1 MKWRNSEFNWDHFRN
16 FPRAGDVFAAQDQ
29 FWRHEP
35 GAEYLA
41 ANPLYVPGLPT
52 LLTGANEETVKDGTG
67 IFLCRGDLEWPQL
80 INNTPAVRQTVQKDL
95 LASLPLD
102 IRLYIVD
109 FLGSVDT
116 TNLRIA
122 SKSFTKLPNSVWY
135 RFVREEMPWLW
146 EAWDEAESLHIPS
159 PWTTVT
165 ANEVAFL
172 NKTRKQYSRVL
183 SDEYMPTDKIVDYLL
198 PLPSA
203 ISDQM
208 RLFRA
213 NTDWRQVY
221 TRIKRNWGWL
231 RGLRNRRRIW
241 EDVEEIIRRIQEFE
255 GR

>member
-198 PLPSA
+198 PPPSA